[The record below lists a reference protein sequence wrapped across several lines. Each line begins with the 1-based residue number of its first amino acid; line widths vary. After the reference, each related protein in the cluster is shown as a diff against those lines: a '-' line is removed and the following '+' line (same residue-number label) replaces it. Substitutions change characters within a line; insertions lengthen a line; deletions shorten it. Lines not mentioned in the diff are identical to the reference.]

1 MYLVPILPVGMII
14 ADLVPDEHQKSII
27 AAAVL
32 QQLLSLRARQKP
44 QHSHHCWGWREAFG
58 GGGGRVTQI
67 VSVNWFAVEWKW
79 EHPRR
84 Y

>member
-44 QHSHHCWGWREAFG
+44 QHSHHCSLSFNGGWREAFG
-58 GGGGRVTQI
+58 GGEGDPNCFCELVCC
-67 VSVNWFAVEWKW
+67 
-79 EHPRR
+79 
-84 Y
+84 